1 MKVVETLAFVNISL
15 KINGRSPTVWI
26 FIHFPWFKKCT
37 SCGVA
42 LPDADD
48 EDQSSKPTFSV
59 RELRAILH
67 ERNELKLKLNR
78 AEEQLQALQAE
89 PQPDR

>member
-1 MKVVETLAFVNISL
+1 MYVLQ
-15 KINGRSPTVWI
+15 
-26 FIHFPWFKKCT
+26 KCAA
-37 SCGVA
+37 CGA
-42 LPDADD
+42 ATPDGYDD
-48 EDQSSKPTFSV
+48 EDQSSRPTFSV

-78 AEEQLQALQAE
+78 AEEQLQALQIE